1 MEPKEHL
8 ASFDFDDGMWKV
20 NEFTP
25 RNVKAPLSE
34 EDEVKIAGIV
44 VDAMSSTKFYMR
56 KELELLAKE
65 ALSKAGANSGEKA
78 AMKAVS
84 YVQKYKGSV
93 VKTHAQPGM
102 AVWHYLESNEMTKP
116 WE

>member
-1 MEPKEHL
+1 
-8 ASFDFDDGMWKV
+8 
-20 NEFTP
+20 
-25 RNVKAPLSE
+25 
-34 EDEVKIAGIV
+34 
-44 VDAMSSTKFYMR
+44 MSSTKFYKR

-65 ALSKAGANSGEKA
+65 ALSKSGLASGEKSA
-78 AMKAVS
+78 RKAVS

-93 VKTHAQPGM
+93 VKTHAVPGA